1 LFFDLWSENENQ
13 LDCVHTSNDIK
24 LLLQIINKWKYTQW
38 LMEFEEATG
47 EAGLIAM
54 NYQISTEMLI
64 LR

>member
-54 NYQISTEMLI
+54 NY
-64 LR
+64 